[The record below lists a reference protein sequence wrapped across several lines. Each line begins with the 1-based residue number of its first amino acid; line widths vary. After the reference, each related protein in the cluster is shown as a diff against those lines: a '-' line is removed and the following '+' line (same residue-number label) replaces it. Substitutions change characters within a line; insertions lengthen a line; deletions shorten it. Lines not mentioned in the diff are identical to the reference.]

1 MEKKTKII
9 LIIVGATI
17 FLALLG
23 FWIYNRYFVEQM
35 LEITSPK
42 GGEVF
47 QAGKTYQITWDAR
60 NIGNIGIMLVKGRDQ
75 KEIKVIA
82 SDIPASKRKFDY
94 SVFVWE
100 NAGEDYDQDYKIAIY
115 EYPWQEGK
123 KISYST
129 DYFTIAGP
137 KFASCD
143 TLSKNNEWP
152 YLPSDYPELKKVF
165 VTQGSYNGNLE
176 GLEGADR
183 KCQDEAEKLD
193 YGGTWKAFLG
203 DDQKLATD
211 RLNLEG
217 IFIDAKAETSVV
229 EGKTCHRLLGKDAN
243 SFLKLLTNSY
253 VINLKILNNQYFDDM
268 SNLWLGRISKESK
281 RECTTLSLRYVP
293 LNLSESYSFTTTCQ
307 NWTTESRNIPGY
319 PPAVGQTTSYPECY
333 TAQGK
338 RLSAVGLGALASGVA
353 GEDPSKR
360 FVVTVGKSC
369 DQPSKLLCIEQ

>member
-217 IFIDAKAETSVV
+217 IFIDAKAETVIDAA
-229 EGKTCHRLLGKDAN
+229 GKTVDVFKDIGVGRPNGYDVFSYDIVVNPKEAV
-243 SFLKLLTNSY
+243 SLVLKYDLAENLNVTKDKSSY
-253 VINLKILNNQYFDDM
+253 SLYVQKQPGTDADPFNFTFVPPFGTEIVKASKELDILNNMITNTLGLRRDVNYF
-268 SNLWLGRISKESK
+268 IE
-281 RECTTLSLRYVP
+281 LR
-293 LNLSESYSFTTTCQ
+293 
-307 NWTTESRNIPGY
+307 
-319 PPAVGQTTSYPECY
+319 
-333 TAQGK
+333 
-338 RLSAVGLGALASGVA
+338 
-353 GEDPSKR
+353 
-360 FVVTVGKSC
+360 
-369 DQPSKLLCIEQ
+369 